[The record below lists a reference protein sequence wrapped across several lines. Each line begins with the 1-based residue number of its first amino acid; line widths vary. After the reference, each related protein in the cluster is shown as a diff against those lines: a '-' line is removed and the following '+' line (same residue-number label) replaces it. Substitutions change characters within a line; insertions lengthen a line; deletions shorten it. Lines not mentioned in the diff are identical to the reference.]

1 MRFSIILSVSA
12 MVGLTACVEEN
23 SARGAMCSAVNYGND
38 SSQWAFDN
46 ECDDPR
52 FYGPGTD
59 GILLSSDAFRDATD
73 CRNLCF
79 AGLVNPR

>member
-1 MRFSIILSVSA
+1 MKFSMMFLGVA
-12 MVGLTACVEEN
+12 LVGLTACVEEDT
-23 SARGAMCSAVNYGND
+23 ARGAMCSAVNYGND
-38 SSQWAFDN
+38 SSTWAFDN

-59 GILLSSDAFRDATD
+59 EILLSSDAFRDATD
-73 CRNLCF
+73 CRNLCY